1 MHLCKGW
8 MLFVYSQNGHKEGRQ
23 NMKNTKGKRKRKRKR
38 FEKIM
43 AYCGAFFMTLFIGI
57 AIVYNLYVLMNPDRD
72 IFYGDTR
79 MAESERGTNTESEKE
94 KGLKTDMSESLRDEG
109 ADGGEGKD
117 AEKGDGRESVLINET
132 GESIAAVEKEKGTG
146 GGSKT
151 DRETEGRLSNQ
162 GKENGE
168 SEPED
173 IFSSSDPSDSLI
185 EENEEETRRPES
197 EPPEE
202 PGTEHETDP
211 EQETND
217 PVESE
222 GGGEEEPK
230 PPASVVSLVCEG
242 AIKAP
247 LCIGADHLRID
258 GMTVWAVY
266 SDGNKLQVDLN
277 QCEILGV
284 QTQNPGTYKGMLRY
298 MGKTAEFSYQVVK
311 YQVDIE
317 LNGGFA
323 VSDHGLTYYLD
334 NYTLD
339 QVFTP
344 EQYGFVFDGW
354 YLDAAFTRRVE
365 FPYKASFGEC
375 QIFFY
380 AKWVEA
386 ESPYVITNGMITDFK
401 GVVDDWMIR
410 LPDKGCYGIAQD
422 AFRNMKG
429 SSSLRMID
437 IPANYTTIEPGAF
450 RGLKNLTSI
459 NIDFKNAV
467 YASEDEA
474 VYTKDKKTIV
484 AYPEGI
490 TGEYAM
496 LPSRKAEHVGKM
508 AFEGSSLT
516 KIVFPPSIKTIDAYG
531 IGESVKQVRFTGT
544 TLPEY
549 ISPLAFGNL
558 AKAGN
563 LVIEVPNECIEE
575 YRAMFERIDQR
586 LVKVVVGF

>member
-1 MHLCKGW
+1 
-8 MLFVYSQNGHKEGRQ
+8 
-23 NMKNTKGKRKRKRKR
+23 MKNTKDKKKRKRKR
-38 FEKIM
+38 FERIV
-43 AYCGAFFMTLFIGI
+43 ACGSAFFMVLLIG
-57 AIVYNLYVLMNPDRD
+57 AAAVVNFYVFLNPERD
-72 IFYGDTR
+72 IYYGDTR
-79 MAESERGTNTESEKE
+79 MAESESGGNIESEK
-94 KGLKTDMSESLRDEG
+94 KGINMSESQGDEG
-109 ADGGEGKD
+109 ADGREQED
-117 AEKGDGRESVLINET
+117 TEKIDGRESVLITET
-132 GESIAAVEKEKGTG
+132 SESGSAVEKTKGTG
-146 GGSKT
+146 GDRGT
-151 DRETEGRLSNQ
+151 DSEYEGELYNQ
-162 GKENGE
+162 GKEIGG
-168 SEPED
+168 SKPEE
-173 IFSSSDPSDSLI
+173 ISDPSDAI
-185 EENEEETRRPES
+185 REVETEEKPVQPDS
-197 EPPEE
+197 EKPEE
-202 PGTEHETDP
+202 PGTEQESDS
-211 EQETND
+211 EQETNS

-222 GGGEEEPK
+222 GGGEEDPK

-247 LCIGADHLRID
+247 QCIGADHLRID

-266 SDGNKLQVDLN
+266 SDGNKQQVDLN
-277 QCEILGV
+277 QCEVLGV
-284 QTQNPGTYKGMLRY
+284 RTQTPGTYKGMLRY
-298 MGKTAEFSYQVVK
+298 MGKTAEFRYQVAK

-334 NYTLD
+334 NYILD

-375 QIFFY
+375 QINFY

-401 GVVDDWMIR
+401 GVADDWMIR

-422 AFRNMKG
+422 AFRNLK
-429 SSSLRMID
+429 STSSLRMID
-437 IPANYTTIEPGAF
+437 IPANYTKIEPGAF
-450 RGLKNLTSI
+450 RGLKTLTSI
-459 NIDFKNAV
+459 NIDFKNPA

-496 LPSRKAEHVGKM
+496 LPSRMAEHVGKM

-516 KIVFPPSIKTIDAYG
+516 KIVFPPSIKTIDDYG
-531 IGESVKQVRFTGT
+531 VGESVKQIRFTGT

-549 ISPLAFGNL
+549 VSPLAFGNL

-575 YRAMFERIDQR
+575 YRAMFGRIDQR
-586 LVKVVVGF
+586 LANVVVGF

>member
-8 MLFVYSQNGHKEGRQ
+8 MLFVHLQNGHEESGQ
-23 NMKNTKGKRKRKRKR
+23 NMKNTKSKKRRKKNK
-38 FEKIM
+38 FERLL
-43 AYCGAFFMTLFIGI
+43 AYSGAFFMTLLIGI
-57 AIVYNLYVLMNPDRD
+57 ALVYNLYVLMNPKWDT
-72 IFYGDTR
+72 FYGDTR
-79 MAESERGTNTESEKE
+79 IAESEKGANTDSEKE
-94 KGLKTDMSESLRDEG
+94 KGQITNMSESQWEEG
-109 ADGGEGKD
+109 ADDQKGKD
-117 AEKGDGRESVLINET
+117 AEKGDNQESVLIDET
-132 GESIAAVEKEKGTG
+132 RESSTAVEKEKRAG
-146 GGSKT
+146 GDRRT
-151 DRETEGRLSNQ
+151 DSETEWKLYNY
-162 GKENGE
+162 GKENGD

-173 IFSSSDPSDSLI
+173 NFKPSDPSDSI
-185 EENEEETRRPES
+185 RKEDEEETTRPES
-197 EPPEE
+197 EKPEE
-202 PGTEHETDP
+202 PGTE
-211 EQETND
+211 QESDSERESND

-222 GGGEEEPK
+222 DGGEENPK

-242 AIKAP
+242 AIMAP
-247 LCIGADHLRID
+247 LCIGADHLSID
-258 GMTVWAVY
+258 GMTIWAVY

-277 QCEILGV
+277 QCAILGV
-284 QTQNPGTYKGMLRY
+284 QTQNPGTYKGMIRY
-298 MGKTAEFSYQVVK
+298 MGKTAEFSYQVAA

-323 VSDHGLTYYLD
+323 VSGNGLTYYLD

-339 QVFTP
+339 QVFIP
-344 EQYGFVFDGW
+344 EKYGFIFDGW

-375 QIFFY
+375 KIKFY

-422 AFRNMKG
+422 AFRNLK
-429 SSSLRMID
+429 SSTSLRMID
-437 IPANYTTIEPGAF
+437 IPPNYTKIEPGAF
-450 RGLKNLTSI
+450 RGLKTLTSI
-459 NIDFKNAV
+459 NIDFKNSV

-496 LPSRKAEHVGKM
+496 LPSRMAEHVGKM
-508 AFEGSSLT
+508 AFEGFSLT

-531 IGESVKQVRFTGT
+531 IGESVKQIRFTGT

-575 YRAMFERIDQR
+575 YRAMFERIDKR
-586 LVKVVVGF
+586 LAKVVVGF